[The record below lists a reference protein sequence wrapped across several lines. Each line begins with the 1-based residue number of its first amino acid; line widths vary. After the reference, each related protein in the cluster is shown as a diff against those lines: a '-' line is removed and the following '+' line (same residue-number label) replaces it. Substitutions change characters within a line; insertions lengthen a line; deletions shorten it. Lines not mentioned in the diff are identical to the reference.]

1 MPTAEPKSFRL
12 QAMKQVYEQ
21 KNDSNDN
28 TRITT
33 NMLNQDLTPFCLNI
47 FLKNLDLKIKHKK
60 QELKDVGFVF
70 EKEQRKQTRAT
81 L

>member
-70 EKEQRKQTRAT
+70 EKSSPV
-81 L
+81 